1 MNILVTRHL
10 MDCKVKV
17 RVKSHTS
24 SIETTNLKILMN
36 L

>member
-10 MDCKVKV
+10 MDYKVKV
-17 RVKSHTS
+17 RVKSRTS
-24 SIETTNLKILMN
+24 SIETANLKILMN